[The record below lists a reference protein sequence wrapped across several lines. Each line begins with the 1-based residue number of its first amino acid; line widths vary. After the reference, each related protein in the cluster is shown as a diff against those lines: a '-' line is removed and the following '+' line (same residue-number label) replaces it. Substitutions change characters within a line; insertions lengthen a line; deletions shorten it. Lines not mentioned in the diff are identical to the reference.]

1 MTFDIKSVPPRD
13 ELDAAVRPADPLRVE
28 VTPLHMKTSVACL
41 TNDWTT
47 RQGYTVPNTCS
58 TLEREMEALT
68 RRAAIADLSP
78 LGKYLVT
85 GEDATRY
92 LDHLLVIN
100 VAALGLEAAVISPM
114 CQSSGKV
121 IDIMTVARVAADA
134 WWLTCDGRHMNWLSQ
149 AATGFDVHI
158 EDCSATH
165 AGIML
170 AGPKVSN
177 VLMDADLGDCTD
189 IVLRGA
195 RHIVW
200 DNVDITLIHRPGGA
214 VPGLSLLCPACRAGI
229 VWNRLMDGG
238 EAHGLEGVG
247 ELAQSALRIDAGIA
261 AAGHDF
267 ISDPAALRS
276 DRSRTAIELG
286 FDALVDE
293 TKPVFNGRAALLE
306 ERARGS
312 NLRLATFKF
321 EGAVP
326 KAGAHLHKKEGRKD
340 VIVGMVTTTS
350 VSPHVAGG
358 RGLGFV
364 VADRVKQGDVLDVFS
379 TEARELMSAR
389 QRGRCSVLGV
399 AR

>member
-1 MTFDIKSVPPRD
+1 MTSDIKSVPPLV
-13 ELDAAVRPADPLRVE
+13 ELDIAVRPADPLRVE

-47 RQGYTVPNTCS
+47 RQGFTVPNTCS
-58 TLEREMEALT
+58 TLEREIAALT
-68 RRAAIADLSP
+68 SRSAIADLSP
-78 LGKYLVT
+78 LGKYRVT

-92 LDHLLVIN
+92 LDHLLVVN
-100 VAALGLEAAVISPM
+100 VAALEQEAAAISPM
-114 CQSSGKV
+114 CQSNGKV
-121 IDIMTVARVAADA
+121 INIVTLARSAADT
-134 WWLTCDGRHMNWLSQ
+134 WWLTCDGRHMNWLNQ
-149 AATGFDVHI
+149 AAAGFDVHI

-165 AGIML
+165 AGILL

-200 DNVDITLIHRPGGA
+200 DNVDITLIHKPGGA
-214 VPGLSLLCPACRAGI
+214 VPGLSILCPARQAGI

-247 ELAQSALRIDAGIA
+247 ELAQTALRIDAAMA

-286 FDALVDE
+286 FNALIDE

-306 ERARGS
+306 ERAKGS
-312 NLRLATFKF
+312 NLRLATFNF
-321 EGAVP
+321 QGAMP
-326 KAGAHLHKKEGRKD
+326 QAGAHLHTKEGRKD

-350 VSPHVAGG
+350 ASPHLAGA

-364 VADRVKQGDVLDVFS
+364 VADRVKQGDMLEADAID
-379 TEARELMSAR
+379 ARELLSTN
-389 QRGRCSVLGV
+389 QRGLCSVLGV
-399 AR
+399 AK